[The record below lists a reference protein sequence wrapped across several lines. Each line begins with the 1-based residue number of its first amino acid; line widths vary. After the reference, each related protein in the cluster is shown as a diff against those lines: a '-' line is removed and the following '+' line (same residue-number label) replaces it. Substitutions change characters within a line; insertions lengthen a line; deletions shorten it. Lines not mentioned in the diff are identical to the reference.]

1 MMEGLV
7 TIASYSTDWSKFLS
21 EEVREASRTGQHLT
35 FEPLLAEL
43 LVRLDRLTGVL
54 IENNLRLEKQ
64 EAKE

>member
-1 MMEGLV
+1 MDESYI
-7 TIASYSTDWSKFLS
+7 TISSTVTDWSKFLS
-21 EEVREASRTGQHLT
+21 EEVRKASCTGQHFT

-64 EAKE
+64 EVEE